1 MSSTHL
7 ERLRHVRYAAH
18 QRITHLRIRRSP
30 VQLKAGGGRAGGD
43 ADGDITPDESAGTA
57 VGVCAVRAG
66 AARRAAD
73 TEGGNAVCRGARRAA
88 GRRHHA
94 RRSAAAAQRRIAV
107 RFGDTLVRGAVAGAA
122 PGALLSGVSAL
133 SGAPGG
139 LRRGDRSAA
148 RRQRGRGGALQRRAL
163 SRAASGGAA
172 GGKLWRLR
180 RAGAGRRRAGKSG
193 ADHRQVGEFCAVRQR
208 LA

>member
-1 MSSTHL
+1 MFAMLPVNALRTFESAA
-7 ERLRHVRYAAH
+7 RLRSF
-18 QRITHLRIRRSP
+18 Q
-30 VQLKAGGGRAGGD
+30 AGGGRADGD
-43 ADGDITPDESAGTA
+43 ADGDFAPDQSAGTA

-73 TEGGNAVCRGARRAA
+73 AERRNAVCRGARRAA
-88 GRRHHA
+88 GRRRHA
-94 RRSAAAAQRRIAV
+94 RGPAAAAQHRVAV
-107 RFGDTLVRGAVAGAA
+107 RLGHALFRGAVAGAA
-122 PGALLSGVSAL
+122 PGTFLPGVPAL

-148 RRQRGRGGALQRRAL
+148 GRQRGRGGALQPRAV
-163 SRAASGGAA
+163 SCAASDGAA

-180 RAGAGRRRAGKSG
+180 RAGAGRRRAGKPG
-193 ADHRQVGEFCAVRQR
+193 ADHRQVGDSALYDSGWHDWAGP